1 MHGLMTSA
9 TLPVEWVERITDIA
23 NSTAIFLRPAA
34 LLNPLIQRL
43 QHAGIHRGD
52 DIDRRV
58 QLFFAHSRF
67 ACIRKAPV
75 DSRIAETHHR
85 DRESDQHFLTIRK
98 TLDGVRFPIK
108 SSKVCFFHSKS
119 PVGSYPDGTYKTR
132 LVGSASTPAL

>member
-1 MHGLMTSA
+1 MGGA
-9 TLPVEWVERITDIA
+9 YYRYRKFNRYI
-23 NSTAIFLRPAA
+23 LRPAA

-85 DRESDQHFLTIRK
+85 DRESDQHFLTLRE

-108 SSKVCFFHSKS
+108 SSKVCFFHNKS
-119 PVGSYPDGTYKTR
+119 PSAPILTERIKLGWSVVQVHRRYEVYRSYRSKPG
-132 LVGSASTPAL
+132 